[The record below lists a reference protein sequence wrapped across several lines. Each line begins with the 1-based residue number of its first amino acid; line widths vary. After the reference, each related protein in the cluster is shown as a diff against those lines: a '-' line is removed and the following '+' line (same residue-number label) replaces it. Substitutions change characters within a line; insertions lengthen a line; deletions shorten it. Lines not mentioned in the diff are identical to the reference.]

1 MVFAGCSFTW
11 GQGLWYYSA
20 LDSLIEDIDY
30 GYEPDIRNAV
40 HHKFRKKWRWPNRVA
55 EHFGTVDLTHHQNGG
70 ANDQIVKYW
79 SSCFGNPRSIPVQ
92 SFNKLKKTDKTKPI
106 NYSDVSHFVF
116 QFTQWWRSSIT
127 LHVDGK
133 EESIDVQT
141 CWDNNSHYKK
151 IFEDW
156 FYNKRE
162 NLGLNNMG
170 EFHQLI
176 MNRDI
181 FQVKQFLQELE
192 QQGIKTYVMSW
203 PHEHIESIKKDPWLS
218 ERFITFDYNG
228 TNYRC
233 IEELITSEKLTIET
247 DTDFFEEPPKDA
259 HPSLKA
265 QQVIADNVIKFIENN
280 NG

>member
-1 MVFAGCSFTW
+1 
-11 GQGLWYYSA
+11 
-20 LDSLIEDIDY
+20 
-30 GYEPDIRNAV
+30 
-40 HHKFRKKWRWPNRVA
+40 
-55 EHFGTVDLTHHQNGG
+55 
-70 ANDQIVKYW
+70 
-79 SSCFGNPRSIPVQ
+79 
-92 SFNKLKKTDKTKPI
+92 
-106 NYSDVSHFVF
+106 
-116 QFTQWWRSSIT
+116 
-127 LHVDGK
+127 
-133 EESIDVQT
+133 
-141 CWDNNSHYKK
+141 
-151 IFEDW
+151 
-156 FYNKRE
+156 
-162 NLGLNNMG
+162 MG